1 MMNQN
6 AVDLKAELEQRKLME
21 IQVAM
26 EAENNRCNFARQ
38 YVFAMCTTNMPLD
51 TWLTLDDHFN
61 NGYAMA
67 EQVDKLVE
75 AKLKAVADALNPRVL
90 S

>member
-1 MMNQN
+1 MNQPT
-6 AVDLKAELEQRKLME
+6 VDLKAELEQRKMME

-38 YVFAMCTTNMPLD
+38 YVFTRCTQANHIRPNDVNDWFDL
-51 TWLTLDDHFN
+51 
-61 NGYAMA
+61 GYTAA
-67 EQVDKLVE
+67 CRVDELVS
-75 AKLKAVADALNPRVL
+75 AKLKIVADSLNPRVL